1 MNPTHLIPT
10 ASAIL
15 KGVHKAGRFHVSQ
28 ESDTD
33 IADPKGYCIK
43 LSNDTE
49 QIQAVTGVR
58 EARPEGSRNTRTL
71 TDG

>member
-1 MNPTHLIPT
+1 MDPTHLIPKVP
-10 ASAIL
+10 AIL

-28 ESDTD
+28 KAIPTST
-33 IADPKGYCIK
+33 ARRVYCIK

-58 EARPEGSRNTRTL
+58 EARPEGSRNTRTFA
-71 TDG
+71 DG